1 MQCVER
7 RSRPKFSGC
16 APPVSKERK
25 DYKMDLF
32 AMELLNVM
40 VFGFGVGLM
49 ISALFDKYLVKV
61 KK

>member
-1 MQCVER
+1 
-7 RSRPKFSGC
+7 
-16 APPVSKERK
+16 
-25 DYKMDLF
+25 MDLF